1 MSDARK
7 RRVALETIHL
17 WTTSGL
23 FQPGGWFV
31 FHMCRRK
38 VFCWLSSLK
47 HHLCPD
53 EFSVCLIGQNT
64 SCRRCHRCLGLCR
77 WRCAQRSGERGQSY
91 ASPQF
96 SFGKGWWSWGAD
108 PSASPAD
115 PWGDCTGWWRLVGC
129 LVGVHESRS
138 PRFWWPFV
146 WAVFADRYQTQVRCR
161 VRTWIDFTRHSLPD
175 PEVRQWY

>member
-1 MSDARK
+1 M
-7 RRVALETIHL
+7 
-17 WTTSGL
+17 WTTSALSQPEWYSTCAGGKCSVGL
-23 FQPGGWFV
+23 PVWNITCVRPG
-31 FHMCRRK
+31 
-38 VFCWLSSLK
+38 
-47 HHLCPD
+47 
-53 EFSVCLIGQNT
+53 EFSVRLIGQNT
-64 SCRRCHRCLGLCR
+64 SCRRCHRCFGLCR
-77 WRCAQRSGERGQSY
+77 WRCAQRSGERRQSY

-129 LVGVHESRS
+129 LVGVHKSRS